1 LESEEKKGKHG
12 AERSCLICISLAN
25 LQEGKKDSS
34 SNHRRRP
41 NPKCKKPLFVS
52 TWWKKRRGLKGGRKR
67 FRG

>member
-1 LESEEKKGKHG
+1 MCILESEEKKGKHG

-52 TWWKKRRGLKGGRKR
+52 T
-67 FRG
+67 